1 MNQILSSKQ
10 KTKNKQKIFYSFQF
24 SISIFFIIISII
36 TILLYIYSL
45 NKKQKISNSL
55 ITNYNIYRLYSNQ
68 TSPEFNETVDDN
80 NLFGIIDIPKLN
92 IYYPIFSK
100 TTEELLK
107 ISPCKFYG
115 NSLDANDN
123 ICIAGHNYNNSL
135 FFSNIN
141 TLKSKDEIFIYN
153 TSGHKYVYYVDYI
166 YEVKSSDL
174 SPIFNYD
181 KSSKELTLI
190 TCNNL
195 NNNRIIVKAKQ
206 E

>member
-1 MNQILSSKQ
+1 MNQILYTKQ
-10 KTKNKQKIFYSFQF
+10 KPKKNTKIFYKIQF
-24 SISIFFIIISII
+24 ILSLILIIISII
-36 TILLYIYSL
+36 TIIIYIYSL
-45 NKKQKISNSL
+45 NNKQKISNSL
-55 ITNYNIYRLYSNQ
+55 LSNYNIYRLYSNQ
-68 TSPEFNETVDDN
+68 TNTELNSTTEDN
-80 NLFGIIDIPKLN
+80 NLFGIIEIPKLN

-115 NSLDANDN
+115 NSLDSYDN

-141 TLKSKDEIFIYN
+141 TLNFNDEIFIYDN
-153 TSGHKYVYYVDYI
+153 IGKKYVYHVYDI
-166 YEVKSSDL
+166 YEVKPSDL
-174 SPIFNYD
+174 SPILNFN
-181 KSSKELTLI
+181 KKSKELTLI

-195 NNNRIIVKAKQ
+195 NNNRIIVKSKQ

>member
-1 MNQILSSKQ
+1 MNQILC
-10 KTKNKQKIFYSFQF
+10 TKRKHRKNIKNFYKFQF
-24 SISIFFIIISII
+24 ILSLFLIIISII
-36 TILLYIYSL
+36 TIIVYIYSL
-45 NKKQKISNSL
+45 NNKQKISNSL
-55 ITNYNIYRLYSNQ
+55 ISNYNIYRLYSNQ
-68 TSPEFNETVDDN
+68 ANEELNSTTDDN
-80 NLFGIIDIPKLN
+80 NLFGIIEIPKLN

-115 NSLDANDN
+115 DSLDSYEN

-141 TLKSKDEIFIYN
+141 TLNFNDKIFIYN
-153 TSGHKYVYYVDYI
+153 NIGKKYIYYVYNI
-166 YEVKSSDL
+166 YEVKPSDL
-174 SPIFNYD
+174 SPILNFN
-181 KSSKELTLI
+181 KKSKELTLI

-195 NNNRIIVKAKQ
+195 NNNRIIVKSKQ

>member
-1 MNQILSSKQ
+1 MNQILCTNLKPQ
-10 KTKNKQKIFYSFQF
+10 KNKKNFYRFQF
-24 SISIFFIIISII
+24 TLSIILIIISII
-36 TILLYIYSL
+36 AIILYIYSL

-55 ITNYNIYRLYSNQ
+55 LTNYNIYRLYSNQ
-68 TSPEFNETVDDN
+68 KSTEIDSETENN
-80 NLFGIIDIPKLN
+80 NLFGIIEIPKLN
-92 IYYPIFSK
+92 IYYPIFST

-141 TLKSKDEIFIYN
+141 TLDFNDEIFIYN
-153 TSGHKYVYYVDYI
+153 NTGKKYIYHVFNL
-166 YEVKSSDL
+166 YEVKPSDL
-174 SPIFNYD
+174 SPIFDYN
-181 KSSKELTLI
+181 KKSKELTLI

-195 NNNRIIVKAKQ
+195 NNNRIIVKSKQ